1 MLQPAFP
8 LLEILAQ
15 LPPGGLLLTP
25 TNRLRNRCQQVYGA
39 QQAAGSCWAPPPVES
54 LQGWLEKC
62 WFRLQQR
69 NWQLALRQVLNREQ
83 RQLLWQRALD
93 QSLDRQL
100 LNSQQL
106 CRDAD
111 SALSQLMQWRLLS
124 DFDTLDDTL
133 PPLLEQFA
141 LARGDFPLFDMI
153 DAFQAQL
160 RSHNAITQDQ
170 RDQLIAR
177 AFREGVLL
185 RVPQLALAGFAQISP
200 LAEEIVTLA
209 AEQVT
214 RCDSPEAKPQIT
226 CAPCVDLE
234 DELLQAARW
243 AADKLRQNPGAG
255 LGIVVNNL
263 GQCRAQ
269 VENIFARVLE
279 PQWLNPDQP
288 RYTLPF
294 NFSAGT
300 PLAQTPV
307 GAAAMQLL
315 ELLRD
320 QWDYAQLKNILFS
333 PFWGTTDELHLR
345 SALFRQLQKLE
356 LWQIDGVTLRYRA
369 EKIAGELSPESPLPK
384 QLEKVADFARRWQRA
399 PAEIWAQRF
408 SQTLETLGW
417 PGPRNPDSQEY
428 QQLTQWE
435 GALEELA
442 ALSTFAGAL
451 TLNQALQQ
459 LNQIANRT
467 PFQAETRDSPVQILG
482 VLEAGGLAFDHLRLV
497 GFGQQQ
503 WPPPPSPNPLLP
515 MPWQK
520 HWQMPRA
527 SAERELELARQIT
540 RDLLGAAADITVSF
554 AREED
559 GVQQQLSSLFGQ
571 LPQAATVN
579 GDSLESFYHQLES
592 AAALEKIEDAQ
603 LPPLPA
609 EERVRVRGG
618 ASVLKAQALCPLN
631 AQLQYRLGAASYQAP
646 ALGLSAAERGNLV
659 HQVLAHFWLSFPEG
673 RADAFSLHQLQGEE
687 RQLRIREAVEN
698 AIREKQA
705 QHRQLPAGFWQLEQQ
720 RLTRLLEQWLEVEET
735 RPDFSVT
742 RIEWEQPIEL
752 AGLGFHLRLDRLD
765 QLPNG
770 EQLVIDYK
778 TGVPSINDWLSERV
792 REPQLPLYALMQT
805 EARAIAFAQVR
816 NGDSK
821 FKGCGD
827 IAEPIE
833 GIKAV
838 ADTQKESPFDNWEQ
852 LVDHWRLG
860 LSQLAE
866 EYREGYAALAFQR
879 PADNFAQR
887 DLWPLNR
894 WPERVRTA
902 E

>member
-1 MLQPAFP
+1 MLQPSFP
-8 LLEILAQ
+8 LLENLAQ

-25 TNRLRNRCQQVYGA
+25 NNRLRNRCQQVYGA
-39 QQAAGSCWAPPPVES
+39 AQPAGAAWAPPPVES
-54 LQGWLEKC
+54 LSGWLDKLWFQLQQQGWQPTLK
-62 WFRLQQR
+62 
-69 NWQLALRQVLNREQ
+69 QVLNREQ

-93 QSLDRQL
+93 QSLEKQL

-111 SALSQLMQWRLLS
+111 SALGQLLQWRLLS
-124 DFDTLDDTL
+124 DLDTLEQSL

-141 LARGDFPLFDMI
+141 LSRRDFPLFDMI
-153 DAFQAQL
+153 EAFKAQL
-160 RSHNAITQDQ
+160 HSHNAITQDQ

-177 AFREGVLL
+177 ALREGALP
-185 RVPQLALAGFAQISP
+185 RIPQLALAGFAQISP
-200 LAEEIVTLA
+200 LAQEIVNLA
-209 AEQVT
+209 TERVLHCENSMQ
-214 RCDSPEAKPQIT
+214 KPQPA
-226 CAPCVDLE
+226 CAPCANLE

-243 AADKLRQNPGAG
+243 AAHKLRQNPRAG
-255 LGIVVNNL
+255 IGIVINNL

-279 PQWLNPDQP
+279 PQWLDPQQP

-315 ELLRD
+315 QLLRN

-333 PFWGTTDELHLR
+333 PFWGTEEDLHLK

-356 LWQIDGVTLRYRA
+356 LWQIDGATLRYRA
-369 EKIAGELSPESPLPK
+369 EKLAAEFSPDSPLPK
-384 QLEKVADFARRWQRA
+384 QLEKVAEHARRWQRA

-408 SQTLETLGW
+408 SQTLHSLGW

-435 GALEELA
+435 GALEDLA
-442 ALSTFAGAL
+442 ALSAFAGTL

-459 LNQIANRT
+459 LNQIAKRT
-467 PFQAETRDSPVQILG
+467 PFQAETRDSPLQILG

-527 SAERELELARQIT
+527 SAERELELAKQIT
-540 RDLLGAAADITVSF
+540 GDLLTASGDVVVSY
-554 AREED
+554 AREQD
-559 GVQQQLSSLFGQ
+559 GVAQQLSALFGQ
-571 LPQAATVN
+571 VPEAEPID
-579 GDSLESFYHQLES
+579 GDALQNFHTQLES
-592 AAALEKIEDAQ
+592 AGALEKIEDAQ
-603 LPPLPA
+603 LPPLPI
-609 EERVRVRGG
+609 EERARVRGG

-631 AQLQYRLGAASYQAP
+631 AQLQYRLGAANYQAP
-646 ALGLSAAERGNLV
+646 TLGLSAAERGNLV
-659 HQVLAHFWLSFPEG
+659 HQVLANFWLSFPEG
-673 RADAFSLHQLQGEE
+673 QADAFSLHQLQGET
-687 RQLRIREAVEN
+687 RQQRIREAVES
-698 AIREKQA
+698 AIREKQT
-705 QHRQLPAGFWQLEQQ
+705 QHRQLPAGFWQLEQR
-720 RLTRLLEQWLEVEET
+720 RLTRLLEQWLQVEES
-735 RPDFSVT
+735 RPDFTVT

-765 QLPNG
+765 TLPGG

-778 TGVPSINDWLSERV
+778 TGVPSISDWLSERV
-792 REPQLPLYALMQT
+792 REPQLPLYALAQSN
-805 EARAIAFAQVR
+805 ARAIAFAQVR
-816 NGDSK
+816 NGDSR
-821 FKGCGD
+821 FKGCGE

-838 ADTQKESPFDNWEQ
+838 GDVQRESPFASWQQ
-852 LVDHWRLG
+852 LVEHWQSG
-860 LSQLAE
+860 LMQLAE
-866 EYREGYAALAFQR
+866 EYREGYAALSFER
-879 PADNFAQR
+879 PADNFAQHE
-887 DLWPLNR
+887 LWPLNR
-894 WPERVRTA
+894 WPEK
-902 E
+902 